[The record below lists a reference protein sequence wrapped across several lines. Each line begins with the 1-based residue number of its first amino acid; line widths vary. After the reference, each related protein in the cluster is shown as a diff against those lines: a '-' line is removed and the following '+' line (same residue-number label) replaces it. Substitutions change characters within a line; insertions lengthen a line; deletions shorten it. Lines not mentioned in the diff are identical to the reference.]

1 MIDSVIGSVL
11 VVGGHFPLCYF
22 LILLFFPRLHKRPVH
37 HYNNRIFSP
46 FSNTYIVIPLTSRA
60 EESPFPQNILFIP
73 FHLLGMQQLP
83 VRVSLVMLV
92 NIYSKF

>member
-1 MIDSVIGSVL
+1 MQKDL
-11 VVGGHFPLCYF
+11 
-22 LILLFFPRLHKRPVH
+22 
-37 HYNNRIFSP
+37 P
-46 FSNTYIVIPLTSRA
+46 FIYIRRVKSFIVIPLTSRA
-60 EESPFPQNILFIP
+60 EESTFPQNILFVP